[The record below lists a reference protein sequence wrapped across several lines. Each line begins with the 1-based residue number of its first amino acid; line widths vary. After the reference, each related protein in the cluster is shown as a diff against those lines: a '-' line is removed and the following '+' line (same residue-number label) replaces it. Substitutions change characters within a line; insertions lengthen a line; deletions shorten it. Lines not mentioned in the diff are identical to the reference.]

1 MIRNWR
7 RKADR
12 RYELSC
18 IRRPNTAYSHSC
30 RVNARNTTAPFATTP
45 CTSLA
50 AFAATVLLLA
60 ATLLP
65 NAAARA
71 QSEPLV
77 LTNFRYLDV
86 YSRTMVSAA
95 IMVIE
100 DGNIVSIDDPDYSCI
115 GCQSVDLSGGF
126 IVPGLIDLHQHLGNG
141 GFARQS
147 TSNRLVLFHNNLYW
161 GITTAFNPSLPT
173 NVLSSLR
180 SAISMNPEH
189 YPRFLTAGRTIGPK
203 DGWGDLKTATV
214 GGLKAAI
221 NAQINAGAALI
232 KLSYDDKA
240 WLSGAPLPVFSQEA
254 LAAAIAYAHKR
265 ERRVFVHTTQVS
277 MAKKAVQAG
286 ADGITT
292 GLISGS
298 IDAEFTSMMKSR
310 RVVYMATL
318 SAFAA
323 IADNAASAKRQQAFD
338 PKRVNK
344 SDLYQSLGSPIMAQ
358 NWRDWWPYSSLVP
371 GKLATLAA
379 NTKKLIKAGV
389 TVGIGSDAGT
399 PGVIFGSSM
408 LDEIQRHVDIGIRP
422 VDALVMATNTNARIL
437 YLNEIVG
444 TIEAGKA
451 ADLVIMST
459 DPSKSIDAFKNITYT
474 VRGGRLYDRRDF

>member
-1 MIRNWR
+1 MTSQWR
-7 RKADR
+7 RRANQR
-12 RYELSC
+12 SGHSFR
-18 IRRPNTAYSHSC
+18 RRPIAARTLWC
-30 RVNARNTTAPFATTP
+30 RLIARSAIVSAASALRI
-45 CTSLA
+45 SLA
-50 AFAATVLLLA
+50 TLAAIVLLLTA
-60 ATLLP
+60 SLLP

-86 YSRTMVSAA
+86 YSRTMVSAST
-95 IMVIE
+95 MVIE

-115 GCQSVDLSGGF
+115 GCQSIDLSGGF

-147 TSNRLVLFHNNLYW
+147 TSNKLALFHNNLYW

-173 NVLSSLR
+173 DVLSSLR
-180 SAISMNPEH
+180 NAISMNPEH
-189 YPRFLTAGRTIGPK
+189 YPHFLTAGRTIGPK

-254 LAAAIAYAHKR
+254 LAAAIDYAHKR

-286 ADGITT
+286 ADGIAT
-292 GLISGS
+292 GLISGN
-298 IDAEFTSMMKSR
+298 IDAELTSMMKNR

-323 IADNAASAKRQQAFD
+323 IADNAASVKRQQAFD

-358 NWRDWWPYSSLVP
+358 NWRDWWPYSNLVP

-379 NTKKLIKAGV
+379 NTKKLIDAGV

-422 VDALVMATNTNARIL
+422 VDAVVMATNTNARIL
-437 YLNEIVG
+437 YMNEIVG
-444 TIEAGKA
+444 TIEAGKT

-459 DPSKSIDAFKNITYT
+459 DPSKSINAFKNITYT
-474 VRGGRLYDRRDF
+474 IRGGRLFDRRDF